1 MKQLVV
7 YSTKGGNTKK
17 LAETAF
23 SRLSGEKDFFS
34 VTQAPDPG
42 GYDTAVIAF
51 WFKGG
56 QPDPDSQ
63 EYLKKCKGSTKV
75 FLVGCHGA
83 SSDSDHAR
91 MGMNKAK
98 ELASGANIV
107 GSFSCQGEV
116 PQQVLENA
124 ENQDPNPAW
133 LKDAYEAKGHP
144 DNDDLYNLCIALEES
159 GLVDVPKPGE
169 KRMFSD

>member
-7 YSTKGGNTKK
+7 YSSQGGNTKK
-17 LAETAF
+17 LAEAAF
-23 SRLSGEKDFFS
+23 SRLSGEKDIFP
-34 VTQAPDPG
+34 VAQAPDPG
-42 GYDTAVIAF
+42 GYDVAVIAF

-56 QPDPDSQ
+56 QPDSASQ
-63 EYLKKCKGSTKV
+63 EYLKKCSGATKV

-83 SSDSDHAR
+83 APDSDHAR

-107 GSFSCQGEV
+107 GSFDCQGEV

-124 ENQDPNPAW
+124 ANQDPPPAW
-133 LKDAYEAKGHP
+133 LQDAYAAKGHP
-144 DNDDLYNLCIALEES
+144 DNDDIYNMCVALEKS
-159 GLVDVPKPGE
+159 GVVECPQPGE
-169 KRMFSD
+169 KRMFS